1 MFKRLRIAF
10 LFLFSRRYLIVRM
23 GRSRVVVES
32 NMSLPEL
39 FEAQDVIEELAKR
52 EAPGTGP
59 EGRRGL

>member
-1 MFKRLRIAF
+1 MLKRLRLAF

-39 FEAQDVIEELAKR
+39 FEAQDVIETLAEK
-52 EAPGTGP
+52 
-59 EGRRGL
+59 EGRGGLKS